1 MPDWTEYDSIFNS
14 VPQHRDQ
21 LKSMKE
27 QILADAVMLGEI
39 PAPTFAEE
47 PIVRFLK
54 DRFTENGL
62 DAISTDEVG
71 NAIALLPGRTG
82 TRSILVAAH
91 VDKIWENGVD
101 HTVTVAADQLKGP
114 GVADNAMG
122 VTALTALPK
131 ILESL
136 GVQLDANLIFLGA
149 SRSMGRGDLEGLRF
163 FLKHC
168 QYPIQTGIC
177 LEGVQLGRLSY
188 SSLGM
193 VRGEISIES
202 QVGTDWESWSLS
214 GAIPCMNWI
223 IQQILSIETPEVPKT
238 SIILGSVQAGTT
250 YSSPP
255 DNALLR
261 FEIRSEEPGM
271 VARIRERIE
280 EFVDQ
285 TNAEHQTRANIQ
297 IIARRRPGSIGFSHP
312 LVKGAREVMAR
323 LGIQPTVVPSISEL
337 AALLDKDIPSLT
349 LGITNGSNKHNFN
362 ESIEIEPMYAGF
374 AQLVAVLQ
382 LIDKGICDGND

>member
-1 MPDWTEYDSIFNS
+1 MTDWAEFDPILQA
-14 VPQHRDQ
+14 VPLYRDR
-21 LKSMKE
+21 LKAMKAC
-27 QILADAVMLGEI
+27 ILADAVMLGEI
-39 PAPTFAEE
+39 PAPTFGEE
-47 PIVRFLK
+47 RLVRFLK

-62 DAISTDEVG
+62 DSISDDEAG
-71 NAIALLPGRTG
+71 NAIGLLPGKTGKRTL
-82 TRSILVAAH
+82 LVAAH
-91 VDKIWENGVD
+91 IDKIWESGVD
-101 HTVTVAADQLKGP
+101 HTVTVAADRLMGP

-122 VTALTALPK
+122 VTALTALPG
-131 ILESL
+131 ILEEL
-136 GVQLDANLIFLGA
+136 KIQLDANLIFLGA
-149 SRSMGRGDLEGLRF
+149 SRSMGRGDLGGLSF
-163 FLKHC
+163 FLNNS
-168 QYPIQTGIC
+168 QYPIHSGIC

-193 VRGEISIES
+193 NRGEIHIES
-202 QVGTDWESWSLS
+202 QVGADWESWSLS

-223 IQQILSIETPEVPKT
+223 IQQILGIETPEVPKT

-250 YSSPP
+250 YGSPP
-255 DNALLR
+255 DQALLR
-261 FEIRSEEPGM
+261 FEVRSEEPGM

-285 TNAEHQTRANIQ
+285 INAEHQTRAELQ

-312 LVKGAREVMAR
+312 LVKGTREVMAQ
-323 LGIQPTVVPSISEL
+323 LGIQPTVAPSISEL
-337 AALLDKDIPSLT
+337 SALLDKNIPSLT
-349 LGITNGSNKHNFN
+349 LGITTGSNKHNFN